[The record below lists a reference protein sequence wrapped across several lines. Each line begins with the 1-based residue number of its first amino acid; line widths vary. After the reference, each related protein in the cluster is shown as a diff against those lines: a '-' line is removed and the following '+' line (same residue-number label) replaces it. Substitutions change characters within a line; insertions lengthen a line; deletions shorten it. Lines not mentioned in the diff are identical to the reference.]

1 MNRLCCGNST
11 PDFSEIIKPFK
22 IKTEFLERYQNFLRT
37 RNIKPYTGELY
48 TVPSVRVLSNGP
60 NGKPKWQ
67 TAEVEAY
74 ALIHSELNV
83 HFKNL
88 CQLTGNIDLYNYM
101 EGITKNLNRTERIRL
116 RYITSVRDKGN
127 KCRLVAIS
135 DY

>member
-11 PDFSEIIKPFK
+11 PDYSEITKPFK
-22 IKTEFLERYQNFLRT
+22 IKKEFLKRYQTFLGT
-37 RNIKPYTGELY
+37 RNIKQYSGELNS
-48 TVPSVRVLSNGP
+48 VPATRVLSNGP

-74 ALIHSELNV
+74 ALINSELNV

-88 CQLTGNIDLYNYM
+88 CQLTGNMDLYNYI
-101 EGITKNLNRTERIRL
+101 ENIAKTQDRTDRIRL
-116 RYITSVRDKGN
+116 RYIVGIRGKGN